1 MREARKDIY
10 KPTINNMINIQLL
23 IIISLPKSIVFII
36 INMMKLIDDNT
47 SNKLARNLEILIAR

>member
-1 MREARKDIY
+1 MRESRKEIY

-36 INMMKLIDDNT
+36 INIKLIDDNID
-47 SNKLARNLEILIAR
+47 KFVPHQ

>member
-1 MREARKDIY
+1 MREARKEIY

-36 INMMKLIDDNT
+36 INIKLIDDNID
-47 SNKLARNLEILIAR
+47 KFVPHQ